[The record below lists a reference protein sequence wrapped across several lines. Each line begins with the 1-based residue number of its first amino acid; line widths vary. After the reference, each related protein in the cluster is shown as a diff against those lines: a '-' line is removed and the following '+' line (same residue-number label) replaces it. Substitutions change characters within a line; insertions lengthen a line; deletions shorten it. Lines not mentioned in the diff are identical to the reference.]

1 MGYAKQGQNTA
12 GIHIRLYARA
22 FVVEVKI
29 FGDAKRQKKKS
40 ENFHYLN
47 IKLN

>member
-29 FGDAKRQKKKS
+29 FGDARKKNLKI
-40 ENFHYLN
+40 F
-47 IKLN
+47 II

>member
-1 MGYAKQGQNTA
+1 MMGYAKQGQNTA

-29 FGDAKRQKKKS
+29 FGHAKRQKKNKIFFS
-40 ENFHYLN
+40 LFEH
-47 IKLN
+47 